1 MRIWIWFCLS
11 CKRQLKHP
19 GYLILLLILP
29 VVLYGAGKAVPK
41 DEEGV
46 RIALYSEGGDLAE
59 RTVDSLMER
68 DSVFEFYR
76 CNSLDELEKE
86 VSSKQAECGYVFHE
100 DLEERLN
107 QEKYRRSI
115 GLCTS
120 PSTVLA
126 PLASETVF
134 AALMEQYGDVILENY
149 TKEKLAFE
157 PLDKDQAWEE
167 LDELFDTYQTNHSTF
182 AFAYDFIDG
191 GIMQGVSVKTGFPV
205 RGVAAVMVF
214 IAGIFA
220 SVMLLEDEKKGLYIP
235 VPYAQK
241 IWCKAASVLS
251 LVALAAASG
260 LVSLKVT
267 GNMNQIGYEILCM
280 AVYVLLVSVFAFL
293 LKSVIRNTAVICCL
307 IPFFI
312 IGSLILC
319 PVFLDVGQ
327 WLPDIK
333 AVQRLFLPYYY
344 LKMF

>member
-1 MRIWIWFCLS
+1 MRIWTWFCLS

-19 GYLILLLILP
+19 GYLILLLFLP
-29 VVLYGAGKAVPK
+29 LVLYGAAKMEAK

-46 RIALYSEGGDLAE
+46 KIALYVEGGDLAE
-59 RTVDSLMER
+59 RTVASLMER
-68 DSVFEFYR
+68 DSVFDFYR
-76 CNSLDELEKE
+76 CDTVEELERE
-86 VSSKQAECGYVFHE
+86 VSSKQAECGYIFYE

-107 QEKYRRSI
+107 EEKYRRSI

-120 PSTVLA
+120 PATVIS
-126 PLASETVF
+126 PLASEVVF
-134 AALMEQYGDVILENY
+134 AALMEQYGRVLLENY
-149 TKEKLAFE
+149 VINEQGFE
-157 PLDKDQAWEE
+157 PLDEKQAWAE
-167 LDELFDTYQTNHSTF
+167 LSELFDMYRTNHSTF
-182 AFAYDFIDG
+182 AFAYDTIDG
-191 GIMQGVSVKTGFPV
+191 GNIQDVTVKTGFPV

-235 VPYAQK
+235 VPYSQK
-241 IWCKAASVLS
+241 LWCKAASVLA
-251 LVALAAASG
+251 LVFLAAVSG

-267 GNMNQIGYEILCM
+267 GNMGNFGYELACM
-280 AVYVLLVSVFAFL
+280 AVYVILVSGFAFL
-293 LKSVIRNTAVICCL
+293 LKSVVRNGAVICCL

-333 AVQRLFLPYYY
+333 IAQRLFLPYYY